1 METQNQED
9 IQCHVLYH
17 CREMSL
23 SQTAGGYIVAVEGE
37 QKHFFTILLEAWTN
51 FIETLDTRG
60 RRRIK
65 EYQSRTAQDKTPLQ
79 RLVIYHC
86 REVSLSRVAQG
97 YIVAIAGER
106 ERFFTDVLEAWTNF
120 IDTLDARARRR
131 IKEYLKKEG
140 GERNEI
146 YS

>member
-1 METQNQED
+1 MEPQD
-9 IQCHVLYH
+9 KASAGCCLYH

-23 SQTAGGYIVAVEGE
+23 SQTAGGYIVTIEGE
-37 QKHFFTILLEAWTN
+37 QKRFFTVLLEAWTN

-65 EYQSRTAQDKTPLQ
+65 EYQSRAKQDKTPLQ

-97 YIVAIAGER
+97 YIVAIEGES

-140 GERNEI
+140 EQNDI
-146 YS
+146 HC

>member
-1 METQNQED
+1 MEPQNKSTFERQ
-9 IQCHVLYH
+9 IVYH
-17 CREMSL
+17 IREMSL
-23 SQTAGGYIVAVEGE
+23 AAVPGGYVVSIEGGR
-37 QKHFFTILLEAWTN
+37 KRFFTAILEAWTN
-51 FIETLDTRG
+51 FIDTLDARG

-65 EYQSRTAQDKTPLQ
+65 EYQSRAKQDKAPLQ

-97 YIVAIAGER
+97 YIVAIEGES

-131 IKEYLKKEG
+131 IKEYLKKK

-146 YS
+146 HC

>member
-1 METQNQED
+1 METQDEEPVQR
-9 IQCHVLYH
+9 HSLYR

-23 SQTAGGYIVAVEGE
+23 SSVPYGYIVAIEGE
-37 QKHFFTILLEAWTN
+37 RKRFFTVLLEAWTN

-97 YIVAIAGER
+97 YIVAIEGEG

-120 IDTLDARARRR
+120 IDTLDARVRRR
-131 IKEYLKKEG
+131 IKEYLKREG
-140 GERNEI
+140 EQNEI
-146 YS
+146 HC

>member
-9 IQCHVLYH
+9 IQRHVLYH

-23 SQTAGGYIVAVEGE
+23 SSVPYGYIVAIEDE
-37 QKHFFTILLEAWTN
+37 RKRFFTAILEAWTN
-51 FIETLDTRG
+51 FIDTLDARG

-65 EYQSRTAQDKTPLQ
+65 EYQSRAKQDKTPLQ

-140 GERNEI
+140 ERNEI
-146 YS
+146 HC

>member
-1 METQNQED
+1 METQGKEPVQR
-9 IQCHVLYH
+9 HVLYR

-23 SQTAGGYIVAVEGE
+23 SSVPYGYIIAIDGE
-37 QKHFFTILLEAWTN
+37 RKLFFTSLLEAWTS

-65 EYQSRTAQDKTPLQ
+65 EYQGRTVQDKAPVQ

-86 REVSLSRVAQG
+86 REVSLSLVAQG
-97 YIVAIAGER
+97 YIVAIEGEC

-120 IDTLDARARRR
+120 IETLDTRVRRR
-131 IKEYLKKEG
+131 IKEYLKKE
-140 GERNEI
+140 EQT
-146 YS
+146 